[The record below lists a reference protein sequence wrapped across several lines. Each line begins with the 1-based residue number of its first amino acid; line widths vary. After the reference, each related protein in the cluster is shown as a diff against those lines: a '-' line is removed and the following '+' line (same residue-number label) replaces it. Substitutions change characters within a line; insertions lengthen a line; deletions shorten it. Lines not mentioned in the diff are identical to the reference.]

1 MEGKREGEEGWRKS
15 IGSGGVPEMEVYPSL
30 LSSTSGTNGGIFL
43 HIPRQRKPFQ
53 ACPFLLHLLLHLL
66 LILPPPS
73 RYSPHIKTTHVDKTS
88 FLLLLLFHL
97 LRPPP
102 LPFVYCFPFFVHTI
116 LLQSAFYITLLFQFL
131 HNSVLRLHLNS

>member
-43 HIPRQRKPFQ
+43 HIPRQRKLFQ

-66 LILPPPS
+66 LIPPPPS

-102 LPFVYCFPFFVHTI
+102 LRLLFPFFLHTI
-116 LLQSAFYITLLFQFL
+116 LLQSAFYINLLFYFL
-131 HNSVLRLHLNS
+131 YNCVLRLHLNS